1 MKRFTRF
8 GKNTFLWFL
17 LVSLLPLTAVSVT
30 TYFYMR
36 VMIKDRALDEIES
49 NTARYRDHVRTF
61 IRAWLW
67 RTADFS
73 SDGFIRDASQQ
84 ILLDTNTRN
93 GPEII
98 KRLNTHL
105 RANKKSLNP
114 DILEVLILNKAGIVI
129 ASSDDVNVGKNLSK
143 NDYFREPL
151 VHFEETG
158 GARLPVT

>member
-1 MKRFTRF
+1 
-8 GKNTFLWFL
+8 
-17 LVSLLPLTAVSVT
+17 
-30 TYFYMR
+30 
-36 VMIKDRALDEIES
+36 
-49 NTARYRDHVRTF
+49 
-61 IRAWLW
+61 
-67 RTADFS
+67 
-73 SDGFIRDASQQ
+73 